1 MSDEPHVNRVPD
13 FSDLFLWN
21 LTPVESARTGFH
33 MPGHVNARSFDDEYA
48 RRLLLTDTTE
58 LSRTDDLHGPGGPV
72 LHAAESLAKTYGSG
86 QSFFITTGSTTG
98 IRAMMAAVAHEKT
111 FFLLP
116 RAVHVSVLYTL
127 VILGASYAFFPAT
140 IDNKEPSEPIRRITP
155 EDVRAGLS
163 LYPQTTDVL
172 LVSPDYY
179 GCCADLAAIAS
190 VVHDAGARLLVDEAH
205 GAHLRFCPAGGP
217 QDAMSSGAD
226 ISVMSL
232 HKTLP
237 ALTMSSIL
245 HVSSAAI
252 TCGRVDP
259 EAILAMLRV
268 FETSSPSFLIAASSE
283 YAVAWARE
291 DGQQRIAD
299 VIKEKIRFLRCISQ
313 NAKLSRLVQA
323 NDGDYVEVDPQK
335 DPLRMVLRLR
345 DDAPSGIAIGK
356 ALEHEGVDIEM
367 ADLRRLVLILS
378 PWHRRADFD
387 NLQEALETVAEKIW
401 CRSGVPDTLIAQET
415 VSEMTISADET
426 FTLRQ
431 DIIAVEEIMRRCL
444 ADSPEAAEDVRAAF
458 FSKSKDRIRLDDSEG
473 RIAGDPVVPYP
484 PGVPLLWPGERIGSE
499 HIACITNLLMQ
510 GITVAGIK
518 EERIS
523 VLSCENANGTKGF
536 A

>member
-33 MPGHVNARSFDDEYA
+33 MPGHMNARSFDDEYA

-127 VILGASYAFFPAT
+127 VILGASYAFFSAT

-217 QDAMSSGAD
+217 QDAMSSGVG
-226 ISVMSL
+226 SF
-232 HKTLP
+232 
-237 ALTMSSIL
+237 
-245 HVSSAAI
+245 AATWEI
-252 TCGRVDP
+252 
-259 EAILAMLRV
+259 
-268 FETSSPSFLIAASSE
+268 
-283 YAVAWARE
+283 
-291 DGQQRIAD
+291 
-299 VIKEKIRFLRCISQ
+299 
-313 NAKLSRLVQA
+313 LSRTYQR
-323 NDGDYVEVDPQK
+323 ES
-335 DPLRMVLRLR
+335 R
-345 DDAPSGIAIGK
+345 DAPGSRCSTHVLQHVLSRTPTAMP
-356 ALEHEGVDIEM
+356 M
-367 ADLRRLVLILS
+367 AD
-378 PWHRRADFD
+378 A
-387 NLQEALETVAEKIW
+387 
-401 CRSGVPDTLIAQET
+401 
-415 VSEMTISADET
+415 
-426 FTLRQ
+426 
-431 DIIAVEEIMRRCL
+431 
-444 ADSPEAAEDVRAAF
+444 
-458 FSKSKDRIRLDDSEG
+458 SKDTSFCPSYL
-473 RIAGDPVVPYP
+473 
-484 PGVPLLWPGERIGSE
+484 PLLQR
-499 HIACITNLLMQ
+499 
-510 GITVAGIK
+510 VA
-518 EERIS
+518 
-523 VLSCENANGTKGF
+523 
-536 A
+536 